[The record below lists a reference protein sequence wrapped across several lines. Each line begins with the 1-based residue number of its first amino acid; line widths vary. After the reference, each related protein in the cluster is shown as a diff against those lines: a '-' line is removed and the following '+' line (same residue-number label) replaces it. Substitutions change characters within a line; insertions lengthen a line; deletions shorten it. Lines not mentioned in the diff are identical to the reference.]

1 MTFFPKDAYRN
12 ETVYVPQRWFNAYLG
27 RRDAQGEIVKRQANA
42 ANKGDL
48 IIHFAG
54 KQATK
59 DKMSLYMDI
68 AERRDPL
75 WELPLVETGLVTE
88 TEAFWRGANT
98 TGGETV
104 AGQ

>member
-1 MTFFPKDAYRN
+1 M
-12 ETVYVPQRWFNAYLG
+12 PQRWFNAYIG
-27 RRDAQGEIVKRQANA
+27 RRDAHGEIVKRQPNT

-59 DKMSLYMDI
+59 DKMNLYMDI

-75 WELPLVETGLVTE
+75 WELPLSETGLVTE
-88 TEAFWRGANT
+88 TAAFWEGANT
-98 TGGETV
+98 TSSET
-104 AGQ
+104 